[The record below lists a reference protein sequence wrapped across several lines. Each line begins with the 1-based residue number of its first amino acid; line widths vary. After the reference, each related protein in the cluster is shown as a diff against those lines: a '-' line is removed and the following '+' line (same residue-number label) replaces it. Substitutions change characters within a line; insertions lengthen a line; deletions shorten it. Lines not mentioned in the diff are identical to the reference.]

1 MKNPLIQL
9 TSVQARRIWLHAQRL
24 DTRQKLLAQRWNWIG
39 RGASRAH
46 QQQVEAALHK
56 FEQFQ
61 LCRS

>member
-1 MKNPLIQL
+1 MRYRIIAALDLKTDRSRQQL
-9 TSVQARRIWLHAQRL
+9 LV
-24 DTRQKLLAQRWNWIG
+24 QRWNWIG

>member
-1 MKNPLIQL
+1 
-9 TSVQARRIWLHAQRL
+9 VQSW
-24 DTRQKLLAQRWNWIG
+24 KWIG
-39 RGASRAH
+39 RGAGRAH